1 MCPLPILIIGRN
13 DKTGISYTKQG
24 DYYLP
29 GLALPDKEQ
38 QPIGIWGQ
46 RHLRHLKQNR
56 RVLYTNLLTSGKL
69 NSYLADIDKQA
80 EEMFSRLVKQMAERE
95 GVTEQLKADNQMA
108 WVGRMN
114 SIHSRATEVVN
125 TDSIY
130 T

>member
-1 MCPLPILIIGRN
+1 MKQHFT
-13 DKTGISYTKQG
+13 DEKTGIRYTLQG

-29 GLALPDKEQ
+29 DLALPAEEQ

-69 NSYLADIDKQA
+69 NNYLADIDKQA
-80 EEMFSRLVKQMAERE
+80 EEMLFRLVKQMAERE
-95 GVTEQLKADNQMA
+95 GMTEQLKADNQMA

-114 SIHSRATEVVN
+114 DIRSRATEIVN
-125 TDSIY
+125 NDLIITL
-130 T
+130 

>member
-1 MCPLPILIIGRN
+1 MKQHFK
-13 DKTGISYTKQG
+13 DEKTGILYTLQG

-29 GLALPDKEQ
+29 DLALPAEEQ

-56 RVLYTNLLTSGKL
+56 RVLYTNLVTSGKL
-69 NSYLADIDKQA
+69 NSYLADINRQA

-95 GVTEQLKADNQMA
+95 GLTEQLKADNQMA
-108 WVGRMN
+108 WVSRMN
-114 SIHSRATEVVN
+114 DIRSRATEVVN
-125 TDSIY
+125 TGLIY

>member
-1 MCPLPILIIGRN
+1 MKQHFT
-13 DKTGISYTKQG
+13 DEKTGINYTLQG

-29 GLALPDKEQ
+29 DLALPDEEQ

-46 RHLRHLKQNR
+46 RHLRHIKQNR
-56 RVLYTNLLTSGKL
+56 RELYTNLLTSGKL

-95 GVTEQLKADNQMA
+95 GLTEQLKADNQMA

-114 SIHSRATEVVN
+114 NIRSKSTE
-125 TDSIY
+125 I
-130 T
+130 